1 MRIAALALL
10 AALAWHPAQA
20 QTYDRVAV
28 MRVLDGDTFEARVEV
43 WPDLLVAVSVRLA
56 GVDAPELKG
65 KCPGERM
72 TALRAYEML
81 DELLTHLP
89 VTLAK
94 VKHDKFAGRVDATV
108 TAGGVDVAQAL
119 INVGLAR
126 RYDGKARQGWCGE

>member
-1 MRIAALALL
+1 MRIVALAFL
-10 AALAWHPAQA
+10 AALAWLPAQA

-43 WPDLLVAVSVRLA
+43 WPDVLVAVSIRLA

-65 KCPGERM
+65 KCPAERM

-81 DELLTHLP
+81 DELMTHLP
-89 VTLAK
+89 VTLAD
-94 VKHDKFAGRVDATV
+94 VRHDKFAGRVDAIV

-119 INVGLAR
+119 IKTGLAVA
-126 RYDGKARQGWCGE
+126 YDAGKRKNWCGE